1 MIKIA
6 SALGAVSVALLLS
19 ACGGG
24 SAQDKMMAACMG
36 MNKDANAQAN
46 CTCMVGKLKEKL
58 SDDEMSSLA
67 DALNDITARANGNQE
82 AAGQEIGMKVMS
94 GQLVN
99 SKVGG
104 EFLAASKACSAPANG
119 GVPGTTPT
127 PAPMP
132 MPTPAP
138 APAPADASAPM
149 DVPAPAPSDTPM
161 PSAPS
166 DGDNSMTTPSP

>member
-6 SALGAVSVALLLS
+6 AALGAVSVALLLS

-24 SAQDKMMAACMG
+24 SAQEKMMAACMG

-67 DALNDITARANGNQE
+67 DALNDITARANGNSE

-119 GVPGTTPT
+119 APGTPPGAP

-138 APAPADASAPM
+138 APTEAPSSTDA
-149 DVPAPAPSDTPM
+149 PAPAPSDTPM
-161 PSAPS
+161 PSDSNSTAP
-166 DGDNSMTTPSP
+166 TP